1 MRQTR
6 DRNPSEP
13 SAAGVHPAE
22 PAPPEPEQGK
32 PRIRFV
38 DDRALVD
45 GIRAGNPVAMAEFH
59 DRFALPVERILWGIL
74 GPDYELSDLH
84 HDVFVR
90 ALASMAKLREP
101 EALRGWMNAI
111 AAHTA
116 RACLEKR
123 ISRRRWS
130 SALPPE
136 QVREVGTGDPSR
148 RLDAREV
155 LRAVHGLL
163 DHLDPNERVAFALRH
178 LDGLELVDV
187 AEACEVSLATVK
199 RRLSRAEARFAS
211 LVQRSPLLC
220 ERLQKGNPRWTRR

>member
-6 DRNPSEP
+6 DRSPSGP
-13 SAAGVHPAE
+13 SVAGGHPTE
-22 PAPPEPEQGK
+22 QGSSDPEQGS

-45 GIRAGNPVAMAEFH
+45 GIRASNPVAMAEFH

-74 GPDYELSDLH
+74 GPDHELRDLH

-90 ALASMAKLREP
+90 ALGSMAKLREP
-101 EALRGWMNAI
+101 EALPGWMNAI
-111 AAHTA
+111 AVHTA

-130 SALPPE
+130 STLPPE
-136 QVREVGTGDPSR
+136 DVREAGSADPGGQI
-148 RLDAREV
+148 DAREV
-155 LRAVHGLL
+155 LRAIHAVL
-163 DHLDPNERVAFALRH
+163 DHLDPSERVAFALRH
-178 LDGLELVDV
+178 LDGLELTDV
-187 AEACEVSLATVK
+187 AEACEVSLATIK
-199 RRLSRAEARFAS
+199 RRLARAESEFETR
-211 LVQRSPLLC
+211 VQNSPVLR